1 MSSIVDAA
9 RKGEW
14 SGVDCSVLSAHPR
27 IIADQPPVLLPLG
40 AVHLLG
46 QGLEKRKKITFDF
59 SRLKVTAIT
68 SSSSISTACYQYWL
82 YVHGG
87 KIFGGEIC
95 VKSTQGEILPNPVV
109 YNNAIENTK
118 YLTVTT
124 TLIGTIERGTWK
136 KMTRHCKL
144 GKI

>member
-9 RKGEW
+9 RKGEQ
-14 SGVDCSVLSAHPR
+14 SAQVLSAHPR
-27 IIADQPPVLLPLG
+27 IVADQPPVLLPLG

-46 QGLEKRKKITFDF
+46 QGLAKRKKITFDF

-95 VKSTQGEILPNPVV
+95 VKSTQGEILPNTVV
-109 YNNAIENTK
+109 CITQLNMIVREDTK
-118 YLTVTT
+118 YLPVTKT
-124 TLIGTIERGTWK
+124 SIGIVLDIR
-136 KMTRHCKL
+136 
-144 GKI
+144 